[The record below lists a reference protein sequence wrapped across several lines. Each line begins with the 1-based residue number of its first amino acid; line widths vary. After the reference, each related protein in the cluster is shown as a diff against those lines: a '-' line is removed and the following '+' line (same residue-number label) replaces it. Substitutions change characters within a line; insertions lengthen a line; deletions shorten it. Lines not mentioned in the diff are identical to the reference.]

1 MLPVQRPLG
10 LEAEEGAGEGLDVAV
25 TLTMRDEPVV
35 PVVLAV
41 VLAVM
46 VVVLSKS
53 PAFHRICN
61 G

>member
-1 MLPVQRPLG
+1 MLPVERPLG
-10 LEAEEGAGEGLDVAV
+10 PELEEDAVEGLDVAV

-35 PVVLAV
+35 PVVPV
-41 VLAVM
+41 VLAVK